1 MHAINL
7 LTLLVTFLTHT
18 SIISSYNIVV
28 KNAIVARNRDFSYF
42 GYTVLLRKPW
52 MIVGAPKANFTSIP
66 RGSQA
71 PREPGASYRCNLKSI
86 KCEQFRPSDV
96 NDESGFITQVNY
108 NSLVKKAYGWF
119 GASMALDEN
128 DDLITVCAPR
138 TILSIF
144 SILDKHISMHGVC
157 YSGKISSGNLQLEDN
172 FKSHDF
178 LSTFWYN
185 SLHGFSIHYSK
196 AINNKEKVRMITGAP
211 KHEVIGTVQIKGQK
225 TSATLPTTDDLTQFG
240 YSVTSGRFFN
250 KSKILFAAGAPGW
263 NLIGQV
269 GILDSGVDSL
279 KLIMSI
285 KGQVVGEYF
294 GGSLAVGDVNNDGY
308 DDLIIGSPHWGND
321 NGRVYIYFGSSNRF
335 LEPPIIIDG
344 PKEDSCFGYSVT
356 SGDIDSDGYYDVI
369 VGAPWDDNGAV
380 YIYSGDIISN
390 LEINIKVQEVRVK
403 STIRTFGFSL
413 SYPVDIDDNGFPDI
427 AIGAYLT
434 GHALV
439 LKSRPVLKTEIL
451 ITSRPRTLD
460 RNTTNFLLTICV
472 AHFQIG
478 KPTLESFNLKISVD
492 ETFERVNETKNSRE
506 HISKWDHTLVTVCFD
521 KYFYLLES
529 NKNFVDSIE
538 VKVNHEFNNKTI
550 LKNEGE
556 VICDLCPIEYKG
568 LESITGELNIPF
580 NTECG
585 LDEVCTSSISLSAN
599 FTGVSDQ
606 LTWIIG
612 SKDISLEIILKNEA
626 EPAYLTTIS
635 IDLPHNIY
643 LSSVLPFCNEN
654 TDGEFVKVT
663 CDAGNPLT
671 GTPRIIKIDLDMSQ
685 LNDGSLNGTTLDFNI
700 KVNTRS
706 QNNGDQHLSRLI
718 LLLSEFVFDL
728 QGNAHDKN
736 YYYSTED
743 KSSSNIS
750 FQHAYQLKKIG
761 ETPVLLSTLNINVPV
776 RFQGEEIV
784 TLTNKPRIFISG
796 KLYKCS
802 THGITLMKKLVNY
815 TPVILKEEEETYYLN
830 VNESKPL
837 NLKRD
842 IDQSPEKLVPMM
854 ISNFH
859 SQPEIMIDVNAP
871 RIYLNCTSTDV
882 ECGKI
887 TCEIGSL
894 NSDQDTGGL
903 QLDFSINPVL
913 WNYTQ
918 NTEAQIIFTTDAWI
932 DVIKPTLEEIETVS
946 GSNLTAYIST
956 NIYKIDSNKNK
967 LASIW
972 IIVGSV
978 FLGLLAVLL
987 FSFILY
993 KYGFFKR
1000 SKKEELAAL
1009 KDENF
1014 LFQTDSMSEPSE
1026 L

>member
-1 MHAINL
+1 MSEMNL
-7 LTLLVTFLTHT
+7 W
-18 SIISSYNIVV
+18 I
-28 KNAIVARNRDFSYF
+28 
-42 GYTVLLRKPW
+42 
-52 MIVGAPKANFTSIP
+52 
-66 RGSQA
+66 
-71 PREPGASYRCNLKSI
+71 
-86 KCEQFRPSDV
+86 
-96 NDESGFITQVNY
+96 
-108 NSLVKKAYGWF
+108 AY
-119 GASMALDEN
+119 
-128 DDLITVCAPR
+128 
-138 TILSIF
+138 
-144 SILDKHISMHGVC
+144 
-157 YSGKISSGNLQLEDN
+157 
-172 FKSHDF
+172 
-178 LSTFWYN
+178 
-185 SLHGFSIHYSK
+185 
-196 AINNKEKVRMITGAP
+196 
-211 KHEVIGTVQIKGQK
+211 
-225 TSATLPTTDDLTQFG
+225 
-240 YSVTSGRFFN
+240 
-250 KSKILFAAGAPGW
+250 
-263 NLIGQV
+263 
-269 GILDSGVDSL
+269 
-279 KLIMSI
+279 
-285 KGQVVGEYF
+285 
-294 GGSLAVGDVNNDGY
+294 
-308 DDLIIGSPHWGND
+308 
-321 NGRVYIYFGSSNRF
+321 
-335 LEPPIIIDG
+335 
-344 PKEDSCFGYSVT
+344 
-356 SGDIDSDGYYDVI
+356 VI

-413 SYPVDIDDNGFPDI
+413 SNPVDIDDNGFPDI

-492 ETFERVNETKNSRE
+492 ETFERVNETKNSLE
-506 HISKWDHTLVTVCFD
+506 HISKWDDTLVTVCFD

-538 VKVNHEFNNKTI
+538 VKVTHEFNNKTI

-556 VICDLCPIEYKG
+556 VMCDLCPIEYKG
-568 LESITGELNIPF
+568 VESITGELNIPF
-580 NTECG
+580 NIECG

-599 FTGVSDQ
+599 FTGVSEQ

-643 LSSVLPFCNEN
+643 LSSVLPYCNEN
-654 TDGEFVKVT
+654 TDGEIVKVT

-671 GTPRIIKIDLDMSQ
+671 GTPRVIKIDLDMSQ
-685 LNDGSLNGTTLDFNI
+685 LNDGGLNGTTLEFNI

-706 QNNGDQHLSRLI
+706 QNNGDQHLSRSI

-761 ETPVLLSTLNINVPV
+761 ETP
-776 RFQGEEIV
+776 
-784 TLTNKPRIFISG
+784 IFISG

-802 THGITLMKKLVNY
+802 TRGITLMKKLVNY
-815 TPVILKEEEETYYLN
+815 TPVILKEEEETYHLN
-830 VNESKPL
+830 VNESKSL

-854 ISNFH
+854 ISNFQ

-918 NTEAQIIFTTDAWI
+918 NTEAQVIFTTDAWI
-932 DVIKPTLEEIETVS
+932 DVIKPTLEEIETAS

-993 KYGFFKR
+993 KCGFFKR

-1009 KDENF
+1009 KDE
-1014 LFQTDSMSEPSE
+1014 TDSMSEPSE